1 MKILHRILRRHAAA
15 ALAVL
20 ICIAAPALAS
30 AQYYEYD
37 VSGNITKIQAV
48 DANYDDIGGF
58 DYSKLTAVGIIIGA
72 PGSATSWIDSLE
84 PDVPE
89 TPVDAPTTGVYLN
102 ANPEIR
108 LGAGATEFVANGF
121 TLNNGI
127 AVLDDR
133 PAGSECLGLPVHDV
147 FGFGGS
153 FPGVQTGPSWLSV
166 DSGTG
171 PPSGCNL
178 VDPSQKGVAIF
189 LASILTVPGALTSTA
204 LPSSLTLADFNIAK
218 LMVLNM
224 LDTDTG
230 QRYVIDVTIDT
241 LTIDTDFQAPS
252 VPLMGRAAMI
262 VLVALLSVGSL
273 VVIRRPSQTLA

>member
-1 MKILHRILRRHAAA
+1 MKTLHRILRRHATA
-15 ALAVL
+15 ALVVL
-20 ICIAAPALAS
+20 IAIAAPTLAS
-30 AQYYEYD
+30 AQYWEYD
-37 VSGNITKIQAV
+37 VSGTISDIQAV
-48 DANYDDIGGF
+48 DASYEPILGF
-58 DYSKLTAVGIIIGA
+58 DYSKLTSIGIEIGA

-89 TPVDAPTTGVYLN
+89 TPVDDPTTGLYDN
-102 ANPEIR
+102 ANPQFR

-121 TLNNGI
+121 TLNNGVAI
-127 AVLDDR
+127 LDNR
-133 PAGSECLGLPVHDV
+133 PAGAECLGLPKHDV

-171 PPSGCNL
+171 PPSGCNI
-178 VDPSQKGVAIF
+178 VDPSQKGVAVF
-189 LASILTVPGALTSTA
+189 LASIFGEGALTGTA
-204 LPSSLTLADFNIAK
+204 LPSSLTLASFIAAK
-218 LMVLNM
+218 LIVLNM

-230 QRYVIDVTIDT
+230 QRYVIEVTIDT
-241 LTIDTDFQAPS
+241 LTIDTDFPAPP
-252 VPLMGRAAMI
+252 VPLLGRAAMI

>member
-1 MKILHRILRRHAAA
+1 MKILHRILRRHTAA

-20 ICIAAPALAS
+20 ICIAAPTLAS

-37 VSGNITKIQAV
+37 VSGDITKIQAV
-48 DANYDDIGGF
+48 DANYDDILGF
-58 DYSKLTAVGIIIGA
+58 DYSKLTAVGIVIGA

-89 TPVDAPTTGVYLN
+89 MPVDAPTTGLYLN
-102 ANPEIR
+102 ANPQIR

-121 TLNNGI
+121 TLNNGV

-133 PAGSECLGLPVHDV
+133 PAGAECLGLPKHDV

-171 PPSGCNL
+171 PPSGCNI
-178 VDPSQKGVAIF
+178 VDPSQKGVAVF
-189 LASILTVPGALTSTA
+189 LASIFGMGALSSTA
-204 LPSSLTLADFNIAK
+204 LPSSLTLGSFNAAK
-218 LMVLNM
+218 LIVLNM

-230 QRYVIDVTIDT
+230 QRYAIEVTIDT
-241 LTIDTDFQAPS
+241 LTIDTDFQAPP

-273 VVIRRPSQTLA
+273 VVIRRPSQTLP